1 MPTTMLMPETKANNF
16 RFNNSQHL
24 AGWDHVR
31 ELLLTDNNGIHELDP
46 AGCLE
51 LVIEKSQV
59 ETTKRCIG
67 TLYQGLKLA
76 KHFNI
81 YGGYV
86 GNRDYR
92 NIFLIDDQHI
102 LGIFDNRN
110 ASGDI
115 SGEVCTTDISTLEG
129 FIEQCETGTV
139 NVQTFIAFEK
149 ENLRLANSY
158 ERGRQ
163 TCFMTDVI
171 YPALLGIF
179 EWSGPSK
186 DWQDND
192 GNSPSWRFL
201 QELFRNPRKMDE
213 VLLRFSPLWLLSDAR
228 SPFNIELDISNNQ
241 NGKFKRKYGEQIRV
255 RLGNFITDIA
265 IAETSLTQV
274 LLDSVEITKHSQ
286 LRQFTTTVNQR
297 VVIA

>member
-1 MPTTMLMPETKANNF
+1 MLMTETKANNF
-16 RFNNSQHL
+16 KFNNSQHL
-24 AGWDHVR
+24 VSWDHVR

-59 ETTKRCIG
+59 ETTQRCIG
-67 TLYQGLKLA
+67 TLYQGLKFA
-76 KHFNI
+76 RHFNI
-81 YGGYV
+81 HGGHV
-86 GNRDYR
+86 GKRDYR

-115 SGEVCTTDISTLEG
+115 SGEVYTDISTLEG
-129 FIEQCETGTV
+129 FVEQCENGTV

-171 YPALLGIF
+171 YPALLGIL

-186 DWQDND
+186 DWQDKD
-192 GNSPSWRFL
+192 RHSPSWRFL

-213 VLLRFSPLWLLSDAR
+213 VLLRCSPLWFLHDAH
-228 SPFNIELDISNNQ
+228 SPFNIELDTSNNQ

-274 LLDSVEITKHSQ
+274 LLDSVEVTKHCQ
-286 LRQFTTTVNQR
+286 LRQFTATVNQR
-297 VVIA
+297 VVIT